1 MSMKKLKDNDI
12 YNSLQKNKKNLIK
25 ISLLF
30 VLLGV
35 SINAFAW
42 LSSNNTVTV
51 DTEADVSSW
60 IVRFTDKDNTEIKE
74 GSLLASFFIFIF
86 ADTYVLPVLQYP
98 CSLHLLFGRSSC
110 SAEHSDWEF
119 PRQWSERQTLWSHQ
133 IHNNPDQGQNP
144 YRKHS
149 YLFHHRQSSYN

>member
-1 MSMKKLKDNDI
+1 MSIKNLKNNDI

-25 ISLLF
+25 ISMLF

-60 IVRFTDKDNTEIKE
+60 IVRFTDKDNTEIN
-74 GSLLASFFIFIF
+74 
-86 ADTYVLPVLQYP
+86 YVEREAYNDVLDFTRRIIK
-98 CSLHLLFGRSSC
+98 LKDEL
-110 SAEHSDWEF
+110 
-119 PRQWSERQTLWSHQ
+119 
-133 IHNNPDQGQNP
+133 
-144 YRKHS
+144 
-149 YLFHHRQSSYN
+149 

>member
-1 MSMKKLKDNDI
+1 MSIKNLKNNDI

-25 ISLLF
+25 ISMLF

-60 IVRFTDKDNTEIKE
+60 IVRFTDKDNGSREI
-74 GSLLASFFIFIF
+74 
-86 ADTYVLPVLQYP
+86 VV
-98 CSLHLLFGRSSC
+98 C
-110 SAEHSDWEF
+110 
-119 PRQWSERQTLWSHQ
+119 
-133 IHNNPDQGQNP
+133 
-144 YRKHS
+144 
-149 YLFHHRQSSYN
+149 